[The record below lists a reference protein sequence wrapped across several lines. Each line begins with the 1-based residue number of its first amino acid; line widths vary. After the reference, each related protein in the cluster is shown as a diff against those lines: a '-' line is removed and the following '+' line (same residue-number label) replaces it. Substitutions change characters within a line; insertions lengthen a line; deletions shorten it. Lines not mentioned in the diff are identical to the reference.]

1 MSDEQNGN
9 TITEDEAALYDRQIR
24 LWGLDAQK
32 RLRASRVLLVGIKG
46 LGAEICKNLV
56 LSGVKSV
63 TIVDPYPVEEQDF
76 VSQFLVQRQD
86 LGKNRAESSLQRAQ
100 QLNPMV
106 QVTADADDISSKSD
120 SFFHSFDLVVATNCS
135 SDQLIHINDVCH
147 SNGVKFFSAD
157 VFGFYGYMFADLG
170 HHKYVEEKLKVIK
183 TAESKTAST
192 DGEPEAKRRK
202 VDVNETMVV
211 QKFAEFYRLKE
222 ALASKLDDKPAK
234 ILKRLP
240 PVYFIVKVI
249 MKFQRQYERRPQSVT
264 NPEDVEKLLKLREE
278 VMEEFNVN
286 QVILSNEFAS
296 HCTAQVSPVCAIV
309 GGIVGQEVV
318 KAVSGKDAP
327 LNNFFF
333 YDGLEGHGS
342 VECFH

>member
-1 MSDEQNGN
+1 
-9 TITEDEAALYDRQIR
+9 
-24 LWGLDAQK
+24 
-32 RLRASRVLLVGIKG
+32 LLVGIKG

-63 TIVDPYPVEEQDF
+63 TIADPHPVNEEDF

-106 QVTADADDISSKSD
+106 QVTADTEDISKKSD
-120 SFFHSFDLVVATNCS
+120 TFFQQFDLVVATNCTA
-135 SDQLIHINDVCH
+135 DQLIHINEVCH
-147 SNGVKFFSAD
+147 TNGVKFFAAD
-157 VFGFYGYMFADLG
+157 VFGFYGFMFADLG
-170 HHKYVEEKLKVIK
+170 KHKYVEEKPKVIK
-183 TAESKTAST
+183 AAEKKIARS

-202 VDVNETMVV
+202 VDVNETTVV
-211 QKFAEFYRLKE
+211 QEFAEFYRLKA
-222 ALASKLDDKPAK
+222 ALTSKLDDRPAK

-240 PVYFIVKVI
+240 SVYFIVKVI
-249 MKFQRQYERRPQSVT
+249 LRFQSQFGRLPQT
-264 NPEDVEKLLKLREE
+264 AINPEEREPLLRLRDE
-278 VMEEFNVN
+278 VMKELN
-286 QVILSNEFAS
+286 LDLALLPDEFAS
-296 HCTAQVSPVCAIV
+296 HCTSQVSPVCAIV

-342 VECFH
+342 VECFK